1 MKKFRAAVWQYYKR
15 FLPLFVVCAVVSLI
29 FQWLWREPIGE
40 VFPVGIPFFSPFFFL
55 FVLCTSSTL
64 DRLFLQMHLPH
75 RTQQKAFWAF
85 LPTALLGAG
94 VSVAIARWV
103 SAGTPK
109 RSGYDIYTVSY
120 YFQTSLFG
128 NEIFGGSMARITWL
142 SFLLCALSLLVALLA
157 ARVLFVFWKS
167 AAWKSLLL
175 LGIYLLADFG
185 LRWFTAY
192 SEYTADMFLLEGLH
206 TFLFGNAYAAPSLFC
221 AKAVQL
227 TVLSLCLSI
236 GNRFGSKEQHKENFQ
251 GKTVFTVLRGVAVCA
266 VTVLGICAVY
276 YCTPVA
282 VNHYEIDEQ
291 VFETRKQPH
300 AYAYTA
306 TDFYISKNFLH
317 QPDEKAYR
325 LLQTQ
330 EKFAE
335 EPYQLHIARHI
346 ADKYYAPHTNLPY
359 TDFESGKRYYE
370 TYLNARNNFSCTD
383 RVVEETG
390 EIFSELQFPA
400 SDVSSIYCRWLYDN
414 GKHEEA
420 FAYYKAI
427 PKENPERWLPALGR
441 YIDLPA
447 YLDAPSAFNNFL
459 WYLYTNP
466 NQEDAVFAAREI
478 VPLISHK
485 TVLTDADEGIRQFSA
500 LWDYAKSDAVRA
512 YLAEALVPFAT
523 EILDNT
529 APYLDKPD
537 VQNIRTELKQL
548 CEKAGVEDRL
558 PNGI

>member
-15 FLPLFVVCAVVSLI
+15 FLPLFIVCI
-29 FQWLWREPIGE
+29 
-40 VFPVGIPFFSPFFFL
+40 FFSRLLQGLGRGPLGFPFMTPFFFL
-55 FVLCTSSTL
+55 FVLCTGNTL
-64 DRLFLQMHLPH
+64 DRLFLQMHLPR

-94 VSVAIARWV
+94 ADTYIARILAH
-103 SAGTPK
+103 SAISPTRVPHI
-109 RSGYDIYTVSY
+109 DNEVA
-120 YFQTSLFG
+120 YFQEILF
-128 NEIFGGSMARITWL
+128 NEEIFGGSMARITWL

-175 LGIYLLADFG
+175 LGVYLLADFG

-370 TYLNARNNFSCTD
+370 IYLNARNNFNCTD
-383 RVVEETG
+383 RVVEEAG

-427 PKENPERWLPALGR
+427 PKENPERWLPALGG

-466 NQEDAVFAAREI
+466 NQEDAVFAAQEI

-485 TVLTDADEGIRQFSA
+485 TVLTDADKGIRQFSA
-500 LWDYAKSDAVRA
+500 LWDCAKSDAVRA